1 MRNFDKMLTTLVLII
16 MLLCIGI
23 NAALYTAVRN
33 EGDKFYL
40 VEISRLCHQLEN
52 GEYPDLSVCTYVTGV
67 EKYNGSKDFFESDS
81 SYVIREIDGTI
92 YRFDHSP
99 ARESTL
105 KLRLFMN
112 IPLLLLS
119 ALFLG
124 VMFYLRKQLLTP
136 FYKLVNVPYELS
148 KGILT
153 TPLKENRS
161 RFFGQFIWGI
171 NMLRET
177 MEAQKQ
183 RELSL
188 QKEKQTL
195 LLSISHDIKTP
206 LSAIKLYA
214 SALTKG
220 LYQDP
225 KKQLEVSLHISEK
238 ADEIEH
244 FVSDLSLA
252 ARKDFLQ
259 LEVNINE
266 FYLSELI
273 TSISAHYSETLALNR
288 TTFTVEPFTDCIV
301 IGDMD
306 RSIEVLQNIVEN
318 AIKYGDGRE
327 IHIGFSNEENS
338 RIVTVTNTGSTLS
351 ESELIHIFDSFWR
364 GSNSADKNGTGL
376 GLYICRQLMLKM
388 GGEIFAQIKDN
399 EMCVTLVF
407 RMA

>member
-1 MRNFDKMLTTLVLII
+1 MRNFDKMFAALVLII
-16 MLLCIGI
+16 ILLCIGI
-23 NAALYTAVRN
+23 NAVIATAVRN
-33 EGDKFYL
+33 DGNRFYQ
-40 VEISRLCHQLEN
+40 VEINRLCRQLED
-52 GEYPDLSVCTYVTGV
+52 GKSPDLSVCTYVTGV
-67 EKYNGSKDFFESDS
+67 RKYNGSKDFFDSNS
-81 SYVIREIDGTI
+81 SYVIREIDGTF
-92 YRFDHSP
+92 YRFDYLP
-99 ARESTL
+99 LRENT
-105 KLRLFMN
+105 LRLLLLIN
-112 IPLLLLS
+112 IPLLMLL

-124 VMFYLRKQLLTP
+124 VMFYLRRQLLKP
-136 FYKLVNVPYELS
+136 FDKLVNVPYELS

-153 TPLKENRS
+153 TPLEENRS
-161 RFFGQFIWGI
+161 RFFGRFVWGI

-177 MEAQKQ
+177 MENQKQ

-214 SALTKG
+214 SALSRG

-225 KKQLEVSLHISEK
+225 KKQLGVSLRINEK
-238 ADEIEH
+238 VDEIEH

-259 LEVNINE
+259 LEVNLSE
-266 FYLSELI
+266 FYLSEAI
-273 TSISAHYSETLALNR
+273 TSIASHYSETLALNR
-288 TTFTVEPFTDCIV
+288 TVFTIDPFTDCIV
-301 IGDMD
+301 TGDVD

-327 IHIGFSNEENS
+327 IHIGFSNEENG
-338 RIVTVTNTGSTLS
+338 RLVTVTNTGSTLS

-364 GSNSADKNGTGL
+364 GSNSAGKSGTGL

-388 GGEIFAQIKDN
+388 GGEIFAQIKEN